1 VRELVAPKRST
12 GKFDKPLPVQPNG
25 LLPCQ
30 TKRLTRLA
38 DLPLIML
45 HYMALGGKMP
55 GAKDRLT
62 TTQWIL
68 ERNLAWIA
76 AADAKVAIIV
86 TINVAMLGGLAG
98 TFGWSDAHRSC
109 WAYGACMMA
118 TILNGSGVFCAAM
131 AMFPRTDGPKQSL
144 LFSVPVACMTLP
156 DYQAALKDRSDEQ
169 LLEDWAGQVHRNAE
183 IAKSKFE
190 WVRVAMIWSFLGAP
204 AWIIAIGVMLS
215 K

>member
-1 VRELVAPKRST
+1 M
-12 GKFDKPLPVQPNG
+12 PV
-25 LLPCQ
+25 
-30 TKRLTRLA
+30 
-38 DLPLIML
+38 
-45 HYMALGGKMP
+45 
-55 GAKDRLT
+55 AKDRLT
-62 TTQWIL
+62 TAQWIL

-98 TFGWSDAHRSC
+98 TFGWSDAHRSY

-131 AMFPRTDGPKQSL
+131 AMFPMTDGPKQSL
-144 LFSVPVACMTLP
+144 LFSVPVAGMTLP

-169 LLEDWAGQVHRNAE
+169 LLEDWTAQIHRNAE
-183 IAKSKFE
+183 IAKNKFE

-204 AWIIAIGVMLS
+204 AWVIAIGVMLS

>member
-1 VRELVAPKRST
+1 MTVS
-12 GKFDKPLPVQPNG
+12 
-25 LLPCQ
+25 
-30 TKRLTRLA
+30 
-38 DLPLIML
+38 
-45 HYMALGGKMP
+45 
-55 GAKDRLT
+55 KDRLT
-62 TTQWIL
+62 TAQWIL

-98 TFGWSDAHRSC
+98 TFGWSDAHRSY

-118 TILNGSGVFCAAM
+118 TILSGSGVFCAAM

-144 LFSVPVACMTLP
+144 LFSVPVAGMTLP

-190 WVRVAMIWSFLGAP
+190 WVRAAMIWSFLGAP
-204 AWIIAIGVMLS
+204 TWVIAIGVMLS